1 MTTKI
6 DELLEKL
13 NKHPVD
19 NDKEFLE
26 CLIDLDD
33 RLKLL
38 ENNTPTNVGE
48 TNRIESRKRGD
59 E

>member
-1 MTTKI
+1 
-6 DELLEKL
+6 LLEKL
-13 NKHPVD
+13 NKHSVD

-38 ENNTPTNVGE
+38 ENNTPTIDGE
-48 TNRIESRKRGD
+48 QINKTRGNTNGKKEIT
-59 E
+59 

>member
-1 MTTKI
+1 MKSQV
-6 DELLEKL
+6 DKLLQKL

-26 CLIDLDD
+26 CLIDLDN

-38 ENNTPTNVGE
+38 ENNTPTNVGQ
-48 TNRIESRKRGD
+48 K
-59 E
+59 

>member
-1 MTTKI
+1 MKTKI

-38 ENNTPTNVGE
+38 ENNTPTIDGE
-48 TNRIESRKRGD
+48 QINKIGGNKE
-59 E
+59 